1 MNSLINAKLRR
12 VDRDLQARFDT
23 KHLQNKSKYVEVAQ
37 SNCSELGPE
46 GKKKRVALKH
56 PKIRTSK
63 PLGKEM
69 PHDPPSHSMILD
81 DEIRFP
87 TSTSTSATSSF
98 VQSSSGTFTDSPI
111 GAALP
116 HFRQRSYDAKTAS
129 SRDRHSFYEFSKGN
143 AIVNVTPAVAICN
156 STNIST
162 LEGFERTIGSPL
174 GSAVSK
180 CIETRTSCK
189 EDRPIRNQQNQ
200 LLAPIVR
207 VSLDAL
213 NTNREMKKRKFS
225 GDISNDQIKS
235 LRLEE
240 DLRTRSSIRAFPF
253 SAAENLGSELI
264 ASLLHGDLKKTQ
276 VMTQRK
282 NRRGKENKYSEDG
295 EESTQN
301 LHSKNRPKIFT

>member
-1 MNSLINAKLRR
+1 
-12 VDRDLQARFDT
+12 
-23 KHLQNKSKYVEVAQ
+23 
-37 SNCSELGPE
+37 
-46 GKKKRVALKH
+46 
-56 PKIRTSK
+56 
-63 PLGKEM
+63 M

-81 DEIRFP
+81 DGIRFP
-87 TSTSTSATSSF
+87 ASTSATSSF

-129 SRDRHSFYEFSKGN
+129 SRDGHSFYEFSKGN

-180 CIETRTSCK
+180 CIETRKSCK

-225 GDISNDQIKS
+225 SDISNDQIKS

-301 LHSKNRPKIFT
+301 LHSKNRHKIFYMK